1 MGYGLPPDAASLGE
15 LLLQGKNNLDAPWL
29 ALSGFFSLAFV
40 LSLLI
45 YIGRLHAMYLT
56 QENNLSEDATLLK

>member
-1 MGYGLPPDAASLGE
+1 YGLPPDAASLGE

-45 YIGRLHAMYLT
+45 YIGEAAR
-56 QENNLSEDATLLK
+56 DAFDPRK